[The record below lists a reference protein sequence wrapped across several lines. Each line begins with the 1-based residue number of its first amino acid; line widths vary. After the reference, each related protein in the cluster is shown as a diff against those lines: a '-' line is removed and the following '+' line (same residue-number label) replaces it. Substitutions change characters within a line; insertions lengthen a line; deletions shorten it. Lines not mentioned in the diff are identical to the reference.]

1 MNAITTSQSNIKLI
15 SDVASLRAD
24 IPALHQKIWGKPLA
38 YLDNAA
44 SSQRP
49 QFVIDAVNN
58 HEKHNHANIHRGVHK
73 LSQRATNAYE
83 GAREK
88 VCTFINA
95 SSSREIIFTRGT
107 TESINLVAHSL
118 GLSQLKPGDE
128 ILISWMEHHSNIV
141 PWQLIC
147 ERTGAKL
154 STIPITDCGELD
166 LEAFDQLLSERTKI
180 VAIVHVSN
188 ALGTIN
194 PVKEIID
201 KAHSKGAMVLLDGA
215 QAVSHMRI
223 DVQELDCDFYAFS
236 GHKMF
241 APTGIGVL
249 YGKKALLENMPP
261 YQGGGEMILTVT
273 FKKTTYNTLP
283 YKFEAGTPHISGAIG
298 LGAAIDYLSRID
310 FNAIA
315 KHEHDLLE
323 YATSRLSDLPG
334 ARVIGRARKKTG
346 VLSFVLGDIHAH
358 DLGTILDQEG
368 VAVRTGHHCTM
379 PIMEFFGVPATA
391 RASFAFYNNRNDVDQ
406 FIGGL
411 RTTLEIFS
419 WTKSKNSIVR

>member
-1 MNAITTSQSNIKLI
+1 MNAIAASQSNIKLI

-58 HEKHNHANIHRGVHK
+58 HEKRNHANIHRGVHK

-88 VCTFINA
+88 VRAFINA
-95 SSSREIIFTRGT
+95 SNSREIIFTRGT

-118 GLSQLKPGDE
+118 GLSQLKSGDE
-128 ILISWMEHHSNIV
+128 VLISWMEHHSNIV

-147 ERTGAKL
+147 ERTGANL
-154 STIPITDCGELD
+154 RTIPITDRGELD
-166 LEAFDQLLSERTKI
+166 LEAFNQLLSERTKI

-215 QAVSHMRI
+215 QAVAHMRI

-249 YGKKALLENMPP
+249 YGKKVLLEDMPP

-310 FNAIA
+310 SNAIA
-315 KHEHDLLE
+315 KHERDLLE
-323 YATSRLSDLPG
+323 YATSQLSDLPG
-334 ARVIGRARKKTG
+334 SRIIGNAHKKTG
-346 VLSFVLGDIHAH
+346 VLSFILGDIHAH

-379 PIMEFFGVPATA
+379 PIMEFFNVPATA

-419 WTKSKNSIVR
+419 

>member
-1 MNAITTSQSNIKLI
+1 MSAVTASQSNIKLI
-15 SDVASLRAD
+15 SDITSLRKD
-24 IPALHQKIWGKPLA
+24 IPVLHQKIHGKPLA

-406 FIGGL
+406 FIDGL
-411 RTTLEIFS
+411 RATLKIFS
-419 WTKSKNSIVR
+419 